1 MQASYRDID
10 FRPAEAHFEQ
20 RADGTLIVICPT
32 PLDPYPARYTEFLER
47 WAREAPDRV
56 FIGQRDRTLAGE
68 PWRTI
73 TYAEALRQV
82 RALAQALLDQG
93 VSVERPVAI
102 LSGNDIEQQL
112 LMLAALHIGVPVS
125 PVSPSYSLLATDYA
139 KLRHVLGLL
148 TPGLVFAND
157 GTRFAAALAA
167 TLPDDCALVISS
179 GDPGRQ
185 ARRFADLRH
194 TTPTDAVD
202 TAAACVTGD
211 TVGKLLFT
219 SGSTGTPKGV
229 INTHRMLCSNLIM
242 MRQTMRFVTA
252 TPPVLVDWLP
262 WNHTAGGNHDF
273 GVVLANGGSFYIDDG
288 RPTPAGMAE
297 TLRNLR
303 EIATTIYIT
312 MPKGYEDLVP
322 ALRAEPELREIFYS
336 RLQLIFYAG
345 AALAKHVWDDLQELA
360 IATIGQRLYMM
371 TGLGSTETG
380 PFALCASKEFHGPGI
395 VGLPAPGVV
404 LKLVPNAGKLEM
416 RVKGPAITQ
425 GYWRQPDL
433 TRAAFDEEGFYR
445 MGDALRFADPENRLA
460 GFLFDGRINEDFKL
474 TTGTWV
480 SVGALRTQ
488 LIAQFAPYLRDVVI
502 AGHNQDFIGL
512 LLVPH
517 ENELARHCPDG
528 ANPLTHPASLS
539 VLAEKLAAHAAA
551 ATGSSQRAIRAVV
564 LTEPLLLDRGE
575 LTDKGSINQRAVLE
589 SRAALVDLLYAEAPP
604 AHIIR
609 ADAFNALGHTV
620 VEDK

>member
-1 MQASYRDID
+1 
-10 FRPAEAHFEQ
+10 
-20 RADGTLIVICPT
+20 
-32 PLDPYPARYTEFLER
+32 
-47 WAREAPDRV
+47 
-56 FIGQRDRTLAGE
+56 
-68 PWRTI
+68 
-73 TYAEALRQV
+73 
-82 RALAQALLDQG
+82 
-93 VSVERPVAI
+93 
-102 LSGNDIEQQL
+102 
-112 LMLAALHIGVPVS
+112 
-125 PVSPSYSLLATDYA
+125 
-139 KLRHVLGLL
+139 
-148 TPGLVFAND
+148 
-157 GTRFAAALAA
+157 
-167 TLPDDCALVISS
+167 
-179 GDPGRQ
+179 
-185 ARRFADLRH
+185 
-194 TTPTDAVD
+194 
-202 TAAACVTGD
+202 
-211 TVGKLLFT
+211 
-219 SGSTGTPKGV
+219 
-229 INTHRMLCSNLIM
+229 
-242 MRQTMRFVTA
+242 
-252 TPPVLVDWLP
+252 
-262 WNHTAGGNHDF
+262 
-273 GVVLANGGSFYIDDG
+273 
-288 RPTPAGMAE
+288 
-297 TLRNLR
+297 
-303 EIATTIYIT
+303 

-488 LIAQFAPYLRDVVI
+488 LIA
-502 AGHNQDFIGL
+502 
-512 LLVPH
+512 
-517 ENELARHCPDG
+517 
-528 ANPLTHPASLS
+528 SLS